1 MTKLDAAFWSQRY
14 QENNTGWD
22 IGYPSTPLKEF
33 IDQLNNKDISILIP
47 GAGNAYEAG
56 YLLEQ
61 GFKNVHV
68 VDLAQE
74 PLDRFKASYPKMPDN
89 QLIKGNFFDHIG
101 QYDLVFEQT
110 FFCAIEPELR
120 PKYASKMKDLLAPNG
135 QLVGV
140 MFDFPLTEKGPP
152 FGGSEAEYR
161 STLEKYLTID
171 KLEACHNSIKPRAG
185 SELFL
190 IARNTA
196 HSSQIQPC
204 KLDLQSR

>member
-1 MTKLDAAFWSQRY
+1 MTKLDADFWSQRY
-14 QENNTGWD
+14 QDDNTGWD

-33 IDQLNNKDISILIP
+33 IDQLNDKDISILIP

-56 YLLEQ
+56 YLLKK

-74 PLDRFKASYPKMPDN
+74 PLDRFKASYPKMPSN
-89 QLIKGNFFDHIG
+89 QLIRGDFFDHSG

-110 FFCAIEPELR
+110 FFCALDPESR
-120 PKYASKMKDLLAPNG
+120 PNYASKMKDLLAPNG

-140 MFDFPLTEKGPP
+140 MFNFPLTENGPP

-161 STLEKYLTID
+161 STLGQHLTID

-190 IARNTA
+190 IARRT
-196 HSSQIQPC
+196 HSF
-204 KLDLQSR
+204 